1 MMTPITSLVVSA
13 ALAWLMLVVAD
24 LAGTRGLSLRG
35 LSRAVG
41 NRDDL
46 PEPSAFATRADRA
59 AKNMVENLA
68 LFGAVLLAAMM
79 AAVPASDL
87 EAPSTIFV
95 ISRIVYAFLYWG
107 GIKYVRTLAWVVSLV
122 GVFWIGSAAAL
133 A

>member
-1 MMTPITSLVVSA
+1 MMTPITSLVASA
-13 ALAWLMLVVAD
+13 ALAWTMVVVAA
-24 LAGTRGLSLRG
+24 LARTRGLSLRG

-46 PEPSAFATRADRA
+46 SEPSAFAARADRA

-68 LFGAVLLAAMM
+68 LFGAVLLAATM

-87 EAPSTIFV
+87 AAPAAIFV
-95 ISRIVYAFLYWG
+95 TGRIAYAFLYWG